1 MEQDLRE
8 MFNKERE
15 GQKFTIKN
23 GHEERFLEK
32 LQQSM
37 PEHKRRSWAWFK
49 IAASIVVVLSIGFGY
64 MFLNGNNGIENT
76 VVDSNNDQENIKQ
89 TEFTFGD
96 LSPDLKKVE
105 NYYVANINLE
115 LAKLEVSPDTKGLI
129 DSFMEQLNNLNLEY
143 KTLNTELKELGP
155 NDQTIT
161 ALIENLQLRLQL
173 LQKLKRKLNELKL
186 SKNEQINENSI

>member
-8 MFNKERE
+8 MFKKDRE
-15 GQKFTIKN
+15 KQKHTIKN
-23 GHEERFLEK
+23 GHEERFLKKMEAA
-32 LQQSM
+32 M
-37 PEHKRRSWAWFK
+37 PVERKPMGGWLK
-49 IAASIVVVLSIGFGY
+49 IAASVAVIMCLGIGFL
-64 MFLNGNNGIENT
+64 FFNNDDDNTQT
-76 VVDSNNDQENIKQ
+76 VVDADTTEEQKS
-89 TEFTFGD
+89 EFTFGD

-105 NYYVANINLE
+105 NYYVAHINME
-115 LAKLEVSPDTKGLI
+115 LAKLEVSPDTKELV

-186 SKNEQINENSI
+186 SKNEQIMDNSI

>member
-8 MFNKERE
+8 MFKNQKEAK
-15 GQKFTIKN
+15 QYTIKN
-23 GHEERFLEK
+23 GHEERFLKK
-32 LQQSM
+32 LQHSM
-37 PEHKRRSWAWFK
+37 PVDKTSPKVWLK
-49 IAASIVVVLSIGFGY
+49 IAALIVVILSVGFSY
-64 MFLNGNNGIENT
+64 TYLNGTNDVET
-76 VVDSNNDQENIKQ
+76 SVVDRGSVDEKQ

-105 NYYVANINLE
+105 NYYVANINIE
-115 LAKLEVSPDTKGLI
+115 LSKLEVSPDTKDLI

-143 KTLNTELKELGP
+143 KTLNLELKELGP

-173 LQKLKRKLNELKL
+173 LQKLKKKLNELKL
-186 SKNEQINENSI
+186 SKNEQIKENSI

>member
-8 MFNKERE
+8 MFKKDRE
-15 GQKFTIKN
+15 KQKHAIKP

-32 LQQSM
+32 LEESI
-37 PEHKRRSWAWFK
+37 PSNKTTKWGWLH
-49 IAASIVVVLSIGFGY
+49 IAASVVVLVSLSWGFW
-64 MFLNGNNGIENT
+64 FLSGNDENT
-76 VVDSNNDQENIKQ
+76 VTVVQNDIEKKQ
-89 TEFTFGD
+89 KTEFTFGD

-143 KTLNTELKELGP
+143 KTLNNELKELGP

-173 LQKLKRKLNELKL
+173 LQKLKRKLNDLKL
-186 SKNEQINENSI
+186 SKNEQINDTSI

>member
-8 MFNKERE
+8 MFKKENQE
-15 GQKFTIKN
+15 QKFTINN

-32 LQQSM
+32 LQQSL
-37 PEHKRRSWAWFK
+37 PDGKKRSRTWLK
-49 IAASIVVVLSIGFGY
+49 VAASIVVMLSVGVGY
-64 MFLNGNNGIENT
+64 FLLIENSNVENT
-76 VVDSNNDQENIKQ
+76 VVDSNQINEEQ

-115 LAKLEVSPDTKGLI
+115 LAKLEVSPDTKDLI
-129 DSFMEQLNNLNLEY
+129 DGFMEQLNNLNLEY
-143 KTLNTELKELGP
+143 KTLNAELKDLGP

>member
-8 MFNKERE
+8 MFKKEKE
-15 GQKFTIKN
+15 EQKFVINK
-23 GHEERFLEK
+23 GHEERFLNK
-32 LQQSM
+32 LNHDM
-37 PEHKRRSWAWFK
+37 PKDKKVNKLWLS
-49 IAASIVVVLSIGFGY
+49 IAASIVVLLSVGFGWL
-64 MFLNGNNGIENT
+64 FF
-76 VVDSNNDQENIKQ
+76 VDNDKMKTTIVDKGSKDMEE

-105 NYYVANINLE
+105 NYYVANINIE
-115 LAKLEVSPDTKGLI
+115 LAKLEVLPDTKELI

-143 KTLNTELKELGP
+143 KTLNLELKELGP

-173 LQKLKRKLNELKL
+173 LQKLKKKLNELKL
-186 SKNEQINENSI
+186 SKNEQISENSI

>member
-8 MFNKERE
+8 MFRKDRE
-15 GQKFTIKN
+15 QQKHAIKP
-23 GHEERFLEK
+23 GHEERFLNK
-32 LQQSM
+32 LEEALPVNKKQ
-37 PEHKRRSWAWFK
+37 KWGWLK
-49 IAASIVVVLSIGFGY
+49 IAASVAIIAGIGLGVVYF
-64 MFLNGNNGIENT
+64 NGENSQNSTT
-76 VVDSNNDQENIKQ
+76 VVDNTITEEQKN
-89 TEFTFGD
+89 EFTFGD

-105 NYYVANINLE
+105 NFYVANINME

-143 KTLNTELKELGP
+143 KTLNKELKELGP

-186 SKNEQINENSI
+186 SKNEQINDTSI

>member
-8 MFNKERE
+8 MFNKEKRE
-15 GQKFTIKN
+15 QKFTISN
-23 GHEERFLEK
+23 SHEERFLEK
-32 LQQSM
+32 LQQSL
-37 PEHKRRSWAWFK
+37 PESKKPNRAWLK
-49 IAASIVVVLSIGFGY
+49 VAASIMVMLSVGVGY
-64 MFLNGNNGIENT
+64 FLLNENSNVENT
-76 VVDSNNDQENIKQ
+76 VVDSDTINEKQ

-105 NYYVANINLE
+105 NYYVANINIE
-115 LAKLEVSPDTKGLI
+115 LSKLEVSPDTKDLV
-129 DSFMEQLNNLNLEY
+129 DSFMEQLNNLNVEY

-186 SKNEQINENSI
+186 SKDEQIQENSI

>member
-8 MFNKERE
+8 MFRKDRE
-15 GQKFTIKN
+15 QQKHAIKP
-23 GHEERFLEK
+23 GHEERFLNK
-32 LQQSM
+32 LEEAL
-37 PEHKRRSWAWFK
+37 PVNKKYNWGWLK
-49 IAASIVVVLSIGFGY
+49 IAASVAIIVSIGLGVVYF
-64 MFLNGNNGIENT
+64 NGENSQNSTT
-76 VVDSNNDQENIKQ
+76 VVDNTTTEEQKN
-89 TEFTFGD
+89 EFTFGD

-105 NYYVANINLE
+105 NFYVANINME

-143 KTLNTELKELGP
+143 KTLNKELKELGP

-186 SKNEQINENSI
+186 SKNEQINDTSI